1 VLTVSSFFPSRL
13 LLPTFIFA
21 TCFSSVAQAADKATL
36 DILLRMQTASQ
47 NINYHGTLVF
57 LQNGQV
63 QAMRVV
69 HKADKT
75 GRFERL
81 INLNGVAR
89 EVVRRDD
96 LVICYMPDS
105 KEVMVSRQKFKGNV
119 NVLTQLAGNDFTE
132 LQKNYEF
139 TLESMERIAGRKAQR
154 VSIQPKDNLRYGYRL
169 WVDDEKSIL
178 LKSDLLNK
186 QGESLEQAM
195 FADIAVVDHI
205 PASLLQPT
213 STGDGFTWYERE
225 SDNSKPMILDSDWKI
240 EQLPRGFTVSSRF
253 RHQMLGSD
261 VPSEHWILSDGL
273 ANISIYFEKL
283 TDGEEVFEGISPM
296 GVVNAFGIIN
306 AEHQITIIGE
316 VPANTVEQLAHS
328 VVYASG
334 VEE

>member
-1 VLTVSSFFPSRL
+1 M
-13 LLPTFIFA
+13 
-21 TCFSSVAQAADKATL
+21 
-36 DILLRMQTASQ
+36 RMQTASQ

-63 QAMRVV
+63 QSMRVV

-89 EVVRRDD
+89 EVVRKDD

-105 KEVMVSRQKFKGNV
+105 KEVMVSRQKIKGNV
-119 NVLTQLAGNDFTE
+119 NVLTQLAGNDFIE

-139 TLESMERIAGRKAQR
+139 TLESMERIAGREAQR
-154 VSIQPKDNLRYGYRL
+154 VLIQPNDNLRYGYRL
-169 WVDDEKSIL
+169 WVDNEKSIL
-178 LKSDLLNK
+178 LKSDLLNE

-195 FADIAVVDHI
+195 FADIAIVDHI
-205 PASLLQPT
+205 PESLLQPT

-225 SDNSKPMILDSDWKI
+225 SDSSKPMILDSDWKI
-240 EQLPRGFTVSSRF
+240 EPLPRGFAVSSRF
-253 RHQMLGSD
+253 RHQMLGSSI
-261 VPSEHWILSDGL
+261 PSEHWVLSDGL
-273 ANISIYFEKL
+273 ANVSVYFEKL
-283 TDGEEVFEGISPM
+283 TDDQEAFEGIAPM

-328 VVYASG
+328 VIFVSG

>member
-1 VLTVSSFFPSRL
+1 MSSFFFPRL

-21 TCFSSVAQAADKATL
+21 TCFSSVVQAADQATL
-36 DILLRMQTASQ
+36 DVLLRMQTASQ
-47 NINYHGTLVF
+47 SINYHGTLVF

-63 QAMRVV
+63 QSMRVV

-89 EVVRRDD
+89 EVVRKDD

-105 KEVMVSRQKFKGNV
+105 KEVMVSRQKLKGNV

-139 TLESMERIAGRKAQR
+139 TLESMERIAGREAQR
-154 VSIQPKDNLRYGYRL
+154 VLIQPKDNLRYGYRL

-178 LKSDLLNK
+178 LKSDLLSE

-195 FADIAVVDHI
+195 FADIAIVDHI
-205 PASLLQPT
+205 PENLLQPT

-240 EQLPRGFTVSSRF
+240 EPLPKGFTVSSRF
-253 RHQMLGSD
+253 RHQMLGSS
-261 VPSEHWILSDGL
+261 VPSEHWVLSDGL

-283 TDGEEVFEGISPM
+283 TDDQEAFEGISPM
-296 GVVNAFGIIN
+296 GVVNAFGTIN

-328 VVYASG
+328 VIFASG

>member
-1 VLTVSSFFPSRL
+1 MV
-13 LLPTFIFA
+13 
-21 TCFSSVAQAADKATL
+21 QAADQATL
-36 DILLRMQTASQ
+36 DVLLRMQTASQ

-63 QAMRVV
+63 QSMRVV

-89 EVVRRDD
+89 EVVRKDD

-105 KEVMVSRQKFKGNV
+105 KEVMVSRQKLKGNV

-139 TLESMERIAGRKAQR
+139 TLESMERIAGREAQR
-154 VSIQPKDNLRYGYRL
+154 VLIQPKDNLRYGYRL

-178 LKSDLLNK
+178 LKSDLLSE

-195 FADIAVVDHI
+195 FADIAIVDHI
-205 PASLLQPT
+205 PENLLQPT

-240 EQLPRGFTVSSRF
+240 EPLPKGFTVSSRF
-253 RHQMLGSD
+253 RHQMLGSS
-261 VPSEHWILSDGL
+261 VPSEHWVLSDGL

-283 TDGEEVFEGISPM
+283 TDDQEAFEGISPM
-296 GVVNAFGIIN
+296 GVVNAFGTIN

-316 VPANTVEQLAHS
+316 VPAITVEQLAHS
-328 VVYASG
+328 VIFASG